1 MITFSGRKMA
11 TQAKINYRIDEKD
24 ILVILY
30 PNSRDP
36 ESLIIIDPY
45 DRKVSYND
53 VSSMDE
59 VRQVL
64 IEKLPFCSQWHS
76 PIIHGRAIII
86 SWKDLPSTPQVI
98 QTPEDIEKLLS

>member
-1 MITFSGRKMA
+1 MT
-11 TQAKINYRIDEKD
+11 TQANQTQQTQTTIDEND

-45 DRKVSYND
+45 DRKISYHEA
-53 VSSMDE
+53 SSLEE

-64 IEKLPFCSQWHS
+64 REKLPLCAQGHS
-76 PIIHGRAIII
+76 PIIHLGRAIII
-86 SWKDLPSTPQVI
+86 SWKDLPSTPLAI
-98 QTPEDIEKLLS
+98 QTPKDIEKLFM